1 MIPQMTVVV
10 DLTRSEDWLSL
21 KLRNRGSQV
30 DIRLWAC
37 LELEDENNCKWSVKG
52 QYYD

>member
-21 KLRNRGSQV
+21 KPGLREV
-30 DIRLWAC
+30 L
-37 LELEDENNCKWSVKG
+37 SVLLLNVLRMITG
-52 QYYD
+52 IFLNPSSLGIM